1 MSTQLPRPRVVVAA
15 DNAAG
20 RSHIASD
27 TLAQPGRTVPE
38 RPGYSVTNVWALF
51 EAPARIADPCRVAEY
66 SGLAPPPSG
75 NVLRII
81 DYPPEPAD
89 PADRKKMFDALF
101 TKMFATGHE
110 RASSS
115 VHPGMHRTDSIDY
128 VLVLA
133 GEIYAVMEE
142 GETLLRAGDVLIQCG
157 TVHAW
162 SNRSSEMARLA
173 FVLIDGKRG

>member
-1 MSTQLPRPRVVVAA
+1 MTTELPAPRIVVAA

-20 RSHIASD
+20 RSYIQSD
-27 TLAQPGRTVPE
+27 KRATRWRSTPE
-38 RPGYSVTNVWALF
+38 RPGYRVTNIWALF
-51 EAPARIADPCRVAEY
+51 DAPANIGDPCRVDEY
-66 SGLAPPPSG
+66 SGLAPPPRG

-89 PADRKKMFDALF
+89 PAERQKMFDALF
-101 TKMFATGHE
+101 AKLFATGHE

-128 VLVLA
+128 VFVLA
-133 GEIYAVMEE
+133 GEIHAVMEE

-162 SNRSSEMARLA
+162 SNRSTQNARLA
-173 FVLIDGKRG
+173 FVLIDGKR